1 MMYYNVPSDIE
12 DIIAL
17 NQNPIDEELIATA
30 IAGVIEIA
38 RHRGQSLEDLTTEL
52 LHDDNLLSLH
62 QRHQL
67 SMVIA
72 QAWQT
77 MD

>member
-1 MMYYNVPSDIE
+1 MYYNVPNNID
-12 DIIAL
+12 DIITL

-30 IAGVIEIA
+30 IAGVIAIA
-38 RHRGQSLEDLTTEL
+38 RQQGQSLEDLTTDL
-52 LHDDNLLSLH
+52 LHDDNLLSPN

>member
-1 MMYYNVPSDIE
+1 MYYNVPNNID

-17 NQNPIDEELIATA
+17 KQNPIDEELIATA
-30 IAGVIEIA
+30 LAGVIAIA
-38 RHRGQSLEDLTTEL
+38 RQQGQSLEDLNTEL
-52 LHDDNLLSLH
+52 LHDDNLLSPN